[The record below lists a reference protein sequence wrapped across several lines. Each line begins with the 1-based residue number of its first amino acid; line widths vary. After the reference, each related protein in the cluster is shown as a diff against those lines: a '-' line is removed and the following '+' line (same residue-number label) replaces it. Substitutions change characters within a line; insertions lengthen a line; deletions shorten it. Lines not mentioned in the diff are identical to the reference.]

1 VSVES
6 ISSGYNYNC
15 GIFLTL
21 NNLSKVKCWG
31 RKDKGQTSV
40 PQFDQVKISKDR
52 NLVD

>member
-1 VSVES
+1 MSVES